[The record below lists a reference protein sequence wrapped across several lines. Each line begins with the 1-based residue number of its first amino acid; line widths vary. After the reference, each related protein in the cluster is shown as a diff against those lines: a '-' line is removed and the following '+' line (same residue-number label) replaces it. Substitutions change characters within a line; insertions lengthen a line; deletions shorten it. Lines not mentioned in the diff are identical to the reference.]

1 MNTEGRRSWTPAR
14 GGMAR
19 IALPTLAFALGLA
32 ASGCVASAA
41 DIDAE
46 DEATAEAAGER
57 GAEQAPVTL
66 KTKLEERSTGRVAT
80 ESNAGAATGIPATP
94 DPNEPQPSPWKP
106 NGTALSAPADPEGAG
121 MGTTGGTTS
130 PTATPQPSPWEG
142 HVPPPNWPNTL
153 PDQQTNA
160 Q

>member
-1 MNTEGRRSWTPAR
+1 MNTEGRRSWTLQRGGAR

-19 IALPTLAFALGLA
+19 ILLPTLAFALGLA

-46 DEATAEAAGER
+46 DEATAEAAGDR
-57 GAEQAPVTL
+57 APLTL
-66 KTKLEERSTGRVAT
+66 KTKLEERSTGHVAT
-80 ESNAGAATGIPATP
+80 ESNAGGTAGIPATP

-106 NGTALSAPADPEGAG
+106 NGTALSAPADPEGT
-121 MGTTGGTTS
+121 GTEPTGGTTS